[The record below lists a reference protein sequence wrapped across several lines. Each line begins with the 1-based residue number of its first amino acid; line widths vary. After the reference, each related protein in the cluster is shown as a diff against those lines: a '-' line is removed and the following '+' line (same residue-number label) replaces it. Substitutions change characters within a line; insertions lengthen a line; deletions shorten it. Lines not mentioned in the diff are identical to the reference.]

1 MWYTF
6 GVRVRVGLGLG
17 VGVIFI
23 NIYLGSLKI
32 INFVSLRN
40 VSEDNVC
47 ETQISMNNSVFFKLI

>member
-6 GVRVRVGLGLG
+6 GVWVGLG

-32 INFVSLRN
+32 INFISLRN
-40 VSEDNVC
+40 VSEDYVC

>member
-6 GVRVRVGLGLG
+6 GVGLGLG
-17 VGVIFI
+17 IGVIFI

-32 INFVSLRN
+32 INFISLRN
-40 VSEDNVC
+40 VSKDNVC